1 MPHVNVKHFPVPL
14 APGEE
19 SALVA
24 AITDAV
30 TTALRCDAG
39 VVSVALEPVDEDAW
53 NERVY
58 APEIVERA
66 HLLRKRPDY

>member
-1 MPHVNVKHFPVPL
+1 MPHINIKHFPAQLGPD
-14 APGEE
+14 EE

-30 TTALRCDAG
+30 TTALRCDER
-39 VVSVALEPVDEDAW
+39 VVSVALEPIEQDAW

-58 APEIVERA
+58 VPEIVDRS
-66 HLLRKRPDY
+66 HLLCKRPTY